1 MEDRNQWE
9 FGDLGEV
16 SISYIFKGSVKDR
29 PTVTNTND
37 VYRIAMSAMDQGA
50 LGLQE
55 QFLVI
60 YLNRCQRVLATKVH
74 FIGGLS
80 SVVVDIRVIA
90 ATALSLMA
98 SAVIVCHNHPSGNL
112 EPSEQDKRIT
122 IRLKES
128 LKLFDI
134 DLLDHLIVSP
144 EGYWLSFIERGLL

>member
-1 MEDRNQWE
+1 MEDRDQWE

-60 YLNRCQRVLATKVH
+60 YLNRSHRVLATKVH

-80 SVVVDIRVIA
+80 SVTVDIRVIA

-98 SAVIVCHNHPSGNL
+98 SAVIVCHNHPSRNL

-144 EGYWLSFIERGLL
+144 DGNWLSFTERGLL

>member
-1 MEDRNQWE
+1 MEDSNQWE

-60 YLNRCQRVLATKVH
+60 YLNRSHRVLATKVH
-74 FIGGLS
+74 FIGGLA

-90 ATALSLMA
+90 ATALSLMS

-134 DLLDHLIVSP
+134 ELLDHLIVSP
-144 EGYWLSFIERGLL
+144 EGNWLSFVERGAL